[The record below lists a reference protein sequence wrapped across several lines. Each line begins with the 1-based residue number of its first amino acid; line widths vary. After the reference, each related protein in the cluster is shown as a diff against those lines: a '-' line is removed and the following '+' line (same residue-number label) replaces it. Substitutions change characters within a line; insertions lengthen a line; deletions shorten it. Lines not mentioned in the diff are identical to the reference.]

1 MLQQGDAGRDVYR
14 VLQVVAGD
22 EDGGTRLL
30 AVVGEQVLQNQLTGG
45 VEEVEGL
52 VEDDR
57 HGTAK

>member
-1 MLQQGDAGRDVYR
+1 MLQQGDACGDVHR

-22 EDGGTRLL
+22 EDGGTRL
-30 AVVGEQVLQNQLTGG
+30 AVVVGEQVLQDQLTGG

-57 HGTAK
+57 RGTAK